1 MKIIKENG
9 PGNSVD
15 HYREDWF
22 TGNDKIFTALRESTP
37 VPYGQL
43 LWPRY
48 CSEVRR
54 RGTGWFR
61 FENTPELTFEY
72 LFEGTLSYTQNGVS
86 ERVNPGEIYI
96 MHPGNDIVFHAGPKD
111 FFHRYRLMFCGTLA
125 HELDLE
131 LGLNRRNVCRL
142 ANPEPFLAG
151 IRAIAERMLA
161 DDPADAAELSAM
173 SYTLITGFAAEL
185 SRGRELDVPEPLGR
199 IVRGIRANPSGE
211 KPVRRLAEENG
222 MEIHMLMRLFRKHLG
237 VSPLEYRNRLRIE
250 EAKRHLAHSTLSMKE
265 IAERLGYRNALYFST
280 AFRKRTGVSPSLY
293 RKRSRETLE

>member
-37 VPYGQL
+37 VPYGRL

-111 FFHRYRLMFCGTLA
+111 FFHRYRIMFCGTLA

-173 SYTLITGFAAEL
+173 TYTLITGFAAEL